1 VSRVSP
7 VSRMSPTVSPMAGT
21 ALEMAPL
28 CPYAVRVLNGIWTS
42 EGVRDAPIV

>member
-1 VSRVSP
+1 V
-7 VSRMSPTVSPMAGT
+7 
-21 ALEMAPL
+21 